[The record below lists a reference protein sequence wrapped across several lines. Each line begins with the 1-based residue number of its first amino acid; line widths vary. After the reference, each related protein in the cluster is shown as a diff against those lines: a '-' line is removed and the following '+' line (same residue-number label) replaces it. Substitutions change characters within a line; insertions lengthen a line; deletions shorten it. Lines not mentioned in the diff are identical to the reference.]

1 METPQAKLVLPGELT
16 IGWKYCE
23 RMKYVTVEGE
33 EVPALGFGTASMDT
47 DEE

>member
-1 METPQAKLVLPGELT
+1 ME
-16 IGWKYCE
+16 
-23 RMKYVTVEGE
+23 YVTVEGE